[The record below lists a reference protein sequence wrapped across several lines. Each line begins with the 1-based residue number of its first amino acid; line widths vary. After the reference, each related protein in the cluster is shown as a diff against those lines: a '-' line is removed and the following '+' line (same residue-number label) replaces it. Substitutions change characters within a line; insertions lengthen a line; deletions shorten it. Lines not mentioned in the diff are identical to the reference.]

1 MADVNRDGSVDVT
14 DLQHFV
20 ATFSLTCG
28 DTGFDRRCD
37 FNHDAGVDMVDLLIF
52 VDNFGT

>member
-14 DLQHFV
+14 DLQPFV
-20 ATFSLTCG
+20 ATFGLTCG

-37 FNHDAGVDMVDLLIF
+37 FNHDGSVDVADLLTMVF
-52 VDNFGT
+52 AFGT